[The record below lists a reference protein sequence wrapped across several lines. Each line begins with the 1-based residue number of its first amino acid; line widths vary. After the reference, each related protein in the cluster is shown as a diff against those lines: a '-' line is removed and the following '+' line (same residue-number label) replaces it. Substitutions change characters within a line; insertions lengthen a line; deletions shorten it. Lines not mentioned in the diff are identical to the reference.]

1 MSKQER
7 HASEAERPRGL
18 ERLAGLVDKV
28 MGEPRTMAVMAA
40 VGVASFAGSLV
51 NEATQVL
58 LINIITILTYL
69 LLFPLQ
75 HTQNRDSIAV
85 HAKLDELLRADRQA
99 RDTFIGIEDQAIAAI
114 ERLKESVAEK
124 GSSGGELTNLSAGD
138 R

>member
-1 MSKQER
+1 MRGAEEVSKQER
-7 HASEAERPRGL
+7 QSRGAERPRGL

-28 MGEPRTMAVMAA
+28 MGEPRTMAVMAG
-40 VGVASFAGSLV
+40 VGVASFAGSLIS
-51 NEATQVL
+51 EGAQVL

-99 RDTFIGIEDQAIAAI
+99 RDTFIGIEERALAAI
-114 ERLKESVAEK
+114 ERAKESVAEK
-124 GSSGGELTNLSAGD
+124 GTAGS
-138 R
+138 

>member
-7 HASEAERPRGL
+7 RTSGAERPRGL
-18 ERLAGLVDKV
+18 ERLAGIVDKV
-28 MGEPRTMAVMAA
+28 MGEPRTMALMAA

-51 NEATQVL
+51 SEGAQVL

-75 HTQNRDSIAV
+75 HTQNRDSVAV

-99 RDTFIGIEDQAIAAI
+99 RDTFIGIEERALAAI

-124 GSSGGELTNLSAGD
+124 ETSGS
-138 R
+138 

>member
-7 HASEAERPRGL
+7 HASGAEQPRGL
-18 ERLAGLVDKV
+18 ERLAKLVDEV

-40 VGVASFAGSLV
+40 IGAASFVGSLIS
-51 NEATQVL
+51 EGAQVL

-75 HTQNRDSIAV
+75 HTQNRDSIAL

-99 RDTFIGIEDQAIAAI
+99 REAFIGIEERAVAAI
-114 ERLKESVAEK
+114 ERAKQSVGEK
-124 GSSGGELTNLSAGD
+124 PDTGG
-138 R
+138 